1 MIIIDAPIPIFKFI
15 LVTLQTY
22 KIIITFEQIKIM
34 RKLLYICLAG
44 FIIFSSCKKE
54 DKEPTNSGNNN
65 TENTTATIIGAWTIN
80 TVVFESD
87 TSSSIY
93 SPDEISFPSAL
104 DFVSGG
110 ILYEIFSN
118 ELDTNEWVIIA
129 DSLYIGDGGEDI
141 IAKHQVTNTNLTL
154 VGPLEENMLGFT
166 TVTINGTRD

>member
-1 MIIIDAPIPIFKFI
+1 MK
-15 LVTLQTY
+15 
-22 KIIITFEQIKIM
+22 
-34 RKLLYICLAG
+34 KLLYTLLAVSL
-44 FIIFSSCKKE
+44 IFSACKKE
-54 DKEPTNSGNNN
+54 DEEPTNTGNNN
-65 TENTTATIIGAWTIN
+65 NNTGNTTATIIGAWTIN

-110 ILYEIFSN
+110 ILYETFSN

-154 VGPLEENMLGFT
+154 VAPFDENMFGFT
-166 TVTINGTRD
+166 TITINGTRD